1 MSTHKCTSV
10 LKYLLYL
17 LHIEK
22 SNQES
27 FHADQRIGPPLASEL
42 PYTYCK

>member
-1 MSTHKCTSV
+1 MSIHKCTSV

-22 SNQES
+22 TNQES
-27 FHADQRIGPPLASEL
+27 FHADQPNGPPLASEL
-42 PYTYCK
+42 TYTYYK